1 MNGMLRRFSLYGFL
15 KNQQYYEP
23 FFLLAFLQMGLNYTL
38 IGILIG
44 FREVMVNLMEI
55 PTGAIADLFGR
66 RKAMISS
73 FASYIVSFAIM
84 GAAGLA
90 STSGHLSR
98 GTLLLF
104 LLAAMA
110 FFAVGDAFR
119 TGTHKAMIFT
129 WLRIQG
135 RSDERTKVYGYTR
148 SWSKIGSAVS
158 VVVAS
163 VVVFT
168 TRNFIYVFFFSII
181 PYLLNIINFAGYP
194 AEVDGNVRTGTSL
207 RDVIR
212 HLGTSLRSCM
222 RQAGLRRL
230 LLESMGFEGF
240 FKATKDYLQ
249 PILKSAA
256 IPLTAVLFSGAALSE
271 HQQAVVL
278 VGPVYFVLFLLSAV
292 ASRKAHVFVGQPGQ
306 EDNAARLLW
315 GLALL
320 LLGLTTVA
328 MVYGWYWAMIPAY
341 VFLYVTQNLWRP
353 ILISRFDAHGNAA
366 GGATILSVES
376 QAKSAATMVFAP
388 ALGFAVDM
396 AKSHGLG
403 ATEFWPIGLFGTAV
417 ALVFFLTAQRE
428 HNQ

>member
-1 MNGMLRRFSLYGFL
+1 
-15 KNQQYYEP
+15 
-23 FFLLAFLQMGLNYTL
+23 
-38 IGILIG
+38 
-44 FREVMVNLMEI
+44 
-55 PTGAIADLFGR
+55 
-66 RKAMISS
+66 
-73 FASYIVSFAIM
+73 
-84 GAAGLA
+84 
-90 STSGHLSR
+90 
-98 GTLLLF
+98 
-104 LLAAMA
+104 
-110 FFAVGDAFR
+110 
-119 TGTHKAMIFT
+119 
-129 WLRIQG
+129 
-135 RSDERTKVYGYTR
+135 
-148 SWSKIGSAVS
+148 
-158 VVVAS
+158 
-163 VVVFT
+163 
-168 TRNFIYVFFFSII
+168 
-181 PYLLNIINFAGYP
+181 
-194 AEVDGNVRTGTSL
+194 
-207 RDVIR
+207 
-212 HLGTSLRSCM
+212 M

-278 VGPVYFVLFLLSAV
+278 VGPVYFVLFLLCAL

-353 ILISRFDAHGNAA
+353 ILISRFDAHSNAA

-417 ALVFFLTAQRE
+417 ALVFFLTASRSPADAE
-428 HNQ
+428 ADVPPGRGTGLRARDKR